1 MSRAFASRLKQK
13 KIVVAPGVYDAFSAS
28 IAADAGF
35 EAVYLSGAAIA
46 YTLLGR
52 PDIGLVSLTEVAQ
65 VTGRIRERIDTP
77 MIVDGDT
84 GWGNALNV
92 QRAVRVFEQAGA
104 TAIQLEDQTFPKRCG
119 HLKGKAVVSVGE
131 AVGKIKAAV
140 DARNEMLIVARTDA
154 IALEGFERALD
165 RAERYVE
172 AGADVLFIEAMRDA
186 EQMRAATARFAGRVP
201 LLANMVEGGNT
212 PLFSAE
218 ELEAMGFGIAI
229 FPGAVVRALARTLQD
244 FYGSLKQNGTTA
256 PFLPKMFDFNGLN
269 DLIGTN
275 GILAAGKAYEYED

>member
-1 MSRAFASRLKQK
+1 MSRAFASRLQQK
-13 KIVVAPGVYDAFSAS
+13 RIVLTPGVYDPLSAS

-65 VTGRIRERIDTP
+65 VTARIRERIDLP

-92 QRAVRVFEQAGA
+92 QRSVRVLEQAGA

-119 HLKGKAVVSVGE
+119 HLKGKAVISVGE

-140 DARNEMLIVARTDA
+140 DARKEMLIVARTDA
-154 IALEGFERALD
+154 IAIEGFDRALE
-165 RAERYVE
+165 RAERYLE
-172 AGADVLFIEAMRDA
+172 AGADVIFIEAMRDN
-186 EQMRAATARFAGRVP
+186 EQMRLANARFDGRVP

-212 PLFSAE
+212 PLSSADQ
-218 ELEAMGFGIAI
+218 LDAFGFRIAI
-229 FPGAVVRALARTLQD
+229 FPGAVVRALARTLQE
-244 FYGSLKQNGTTA
+244 FYTSLKSHGTTA

-269 DLIGTN
+269 NLIGTN
-275 GILAAGKAYEYED
+275 AILEAGRTYEYED